1 MGKPRWVNKLFR
13 ETSWLVQ
20 KNNLTNHGHISK
32 MPGWDHIMCPSFSSL
47 SRGSAA
53 AAVPWALKNPT
64 KCTQR
69 SPTTRAIPFGRVWIP
84 MIHEGWLIFIAGWWF
99 GTMEF
104 YDFPFSWEEIYNPN
118 WRSHIFHRGRLKP
131 PTRLSHMITI
141 IQRVTHEG
149 WLIFIALPS
158 QSLLWLATCVF
169 GSLAQLLRIHRTY
182 LVIEIHLPR
191 RRRPSAMMICCRA
204 FFNVVSTWGWLRAI
218 DVFYCFSM
226 FGYVLSAGSYEVYS
240 RSIQFLAV
248 VFSILF
254 ADETN

>member
-1 MGKPRWVNKLFR
+1 MNSYQLDDKMGKPRWVNKLFR

-104 YDFPFSWEEIYNPN
+104 YDFPFSWEEYIIPTDEVIFFTGVGWNHQPDY
-118 WRSHIFHRGRLKP
+118 HIWSLSYRG
-131 PTRLSHMITI
+131 
-141 IQRVTHEG
+141 
-149 WLIFIALPS
+149 
-158 QSLLWLATCVF
+158 
-169 GSLAQLLRIHRTY
+169 
-182 LVIEIHLPR
+182 
-191 RRRPSAMMICCRA
+191 
-204 FFNVVSTWGWLRAI
+204 
-218 DVFYCFSM
+218 
-226 FGYVLSAGSYEVYS
+226 
-240 RSIQFLAV
+240 
-248 VFSILF
+248 
-254 ADETN
+254 